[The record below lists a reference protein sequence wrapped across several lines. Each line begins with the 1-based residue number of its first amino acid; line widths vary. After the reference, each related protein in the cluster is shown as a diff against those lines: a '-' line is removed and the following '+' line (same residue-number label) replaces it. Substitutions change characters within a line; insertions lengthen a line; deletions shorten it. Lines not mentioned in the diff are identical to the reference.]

1 MSWKDVQ
8 DRREIKLVIYL
19 KDDSAKQLSDLWE
32 QIDENQK
39 KKLLKSRGLNLSWSK
54 TKTINEMVNRGGG
67 MIAKDLHS
75 LVKEWKKRN

>member
-1 MSWKDVQ
+1 MQ

-75 LVKEWKKRN
+75 LVKEWKKSLGFII